1 MADVNQNFNKTEAN
15 LMSKNQIYDGKQFV
29 EDLWTT

>member
-1 MADVNQNFNKTEAN
+1 MTLADVNQDFNKTEAY

-29 EDLWTT
+29 EDL